1 MVYLCLS
8 LLILVLLGELLV
20 TLDDV
25 GALGFAKNLYSE
37 ELKTLTKPFF
47 LNTTLDFTASLAL
60 ISRFSASHFLFRL
73 FAFHSLPQAVCL
85 PQPFWLLKIIQMT
98 KNRW

>member
-37 ELKTLTKPFF
+37 ELKTFTKPFF
-47 LNTTLDFTASLAL
+47 ILNTTLDFIASLAL
-60 ISRFSASHFLFRL
+60 ISRFSASHFLFRQ
-73 FAFHSLPQAVCL
+73 FAFHSLSG
-85 PQPFWLLKIIQMT
+85 F
-98 KNRW
+98 

>member
-1 MVYLCLS
+1 MVYLCWS

-37 ELKTLTKPFF
+37 ELKTFTKPF
-47 LNTTLDFTASLAL
+47 LS
-60 ISRFSASHFLFRL
+60 
-73 FAFHSLPQAVCL
+73 
-85 PQPFWLLKIIQMT
+85 
-98 KNRW
+98 

>member
-37 ELKTLTKPFF
+37 ELPAT
-47 LNTTLDFTASLAL
+47 S
-60 ISRFSASHFLFRL
+60 SSG
-73 FAFHSLPQAVCL
+73 SLPSTAFLASENYPDDKESPATTMELKLDCKTSQAF
-85 PQPFWLLKIIQMT
+85 QT
-98 KNRW
+98 S